1 MLFAAATVGVVV
13 AEKAQC
19 PIELASVDM
28 SASTLKG
35 VQKDP

>member
-19 PIELASVDM
+19 PIELA
-28 SASTLKG
+28 ASTLKG
-35 VQKDP
+35 VQKDPC